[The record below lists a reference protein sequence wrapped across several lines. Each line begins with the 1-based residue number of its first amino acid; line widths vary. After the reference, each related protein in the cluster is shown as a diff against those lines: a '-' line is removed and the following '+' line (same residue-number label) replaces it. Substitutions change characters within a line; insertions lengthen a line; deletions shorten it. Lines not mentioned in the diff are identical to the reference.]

1 MTSRRNF
8 IRQGSLAAASFLV
21 AHPVLYARETVARS
35 RKLTILHT
43 NDVHSR
49 LDPFPVEAG
58 ANAGKGG
65 VAARAIRIAEVRA
78 KEEQVLLLDSG
89 DIFQGTP
96 YFNMFKGE
104 PEIKAMQ
111 MMGYEA
117 ATMGNHDFDAGLENF
132 ADQLSRHAKF
142 PLVICNYDFTGTAME
157 SLHKPYVIFRKGDL
171 RIGVTGLGIAL
182 DGLVADSLTG
192 GTKYLD
198 PVANL
203 NRVAEELKRQK
214 KCDMVICL
222 SHLGDV
228 YQDNRISDE
237 KLAKQSEHVDLIL
250 GGHTHRFFE
259 KPRVYANV
267 SGKTVIVNQAGWA
280 GIVVGRLDFDLASG
294 DGEKLKEGTAI
305 AVEKREGE

>member
-1 MTSRRNF
+1 MTNRRNF

-21 AHPVLYARETVARS
+21 AHPVLYARDTTTRS

-49 LDPFPVEAG
+49 LDPFPAEAG

-142 PLVICNYDFTGTAME
+142 PLVICNYEFTGTAME
-157 SLHKPYVIFRKGDL
+157 SLHKPYVIFQKGDL

-182 DGLVADSLTG
+182 DGLVADTLTG

-198 PVANL
+198 PVTNL
-203 NRVAEELKRQK
+203 NRVADELKRRK

-280 GIVVGRLDFDLASG
+280 GIVVGRLDFDLASSDG
-294 DGEKLKEGTAI
+294 DKLKEGTAI
-305 AVEKREGE
+305 VVEKREGE

>member
-1 MTSRRNF
+1 MSSRRNF
-8 IRQGSLAAASFLV
+8 LKQGSMAAASFLV
-21 AHPVLYARETVARS
+21 AHPVLYAREAIPRS
-35 RKLTILHT
+35 RKLTVLHT

-49 LDPFPVEAG
+49 LDPFPAEAG

-65 VAARAIRIAEVRA
+65 VAARALRIAEVRA

-132 ADQLSRHAKF
+132 AHQVASHARF
-142 PLVICNYDFTGTAME
+142 PIVICNYDFTGTPME
-157 SLHKPYVIFRKGDL
+157 SLYKPYVILRKGDL
-171 RIGVTGLGIAL
+171 KIGVTGLGIEM
-182 DGLVADSLTG
+182 DGLVADQLTG

-198 PVANL
+198 PVVNL
-203 NRVAEELKRQK
+203 NRVAEELKVK
-214 KCDMVICL
+214 KNCDMVICL

-228 YQDNRISDE
+228 YQDNKISDE
-237 KLAKQSEHVDLIL
+237 RLAKQSEHVDLIL

-267 SGKTVIVNQAGWA
+267 SGRSVIVNQAGWA
-280 GIVVGRLDFDLASG
+280 GIVVGRLDFDLEAG
-294 DGEKLKEGTAI
+294 DREKLPSGSTI
-305 AVEKREGE
+305 VVEKKQGE

>member
-1 MTSRRNF
+1 MSSRRSF
-8 IRQGSLAAASFLV
+8 IRQGGLAAASFLV
-21 AHPVLYARETVARS
+21 AHPVLYAREQSVRS

-49 LDPFPVEAG
+49 LDPFPAEAG

-65 VAARAIRIAEVRA
+65 VAARAARIAEVRA
-78 KEEQVLLLDSG
+78 AEEQVLLLDSG

-132 ADQLSRHAKF
+132 ADQVARHAKF
-142 PLVICNYDFTGTAME
+142 PIVICNYDFTGTPME

-171 RIGVTGLGIAL
+171 KIGVTGLGIEM
-182 DGLVADSLTG
+182 DGLVADNLTG

-198 PVANL
+198 PVSNL
-203 NRVAEELKRQK
+203 NRVAEELKTK
-214 KCDMVICL
+214 KNCDMVICL

-228 YQDNRISDE
+228 YQDNKISDE
-237 KLAKQSEHVDLIL
+237 KLAKQSKHVDLIL

-280 GIVVGRLDFDLASG
+280 GIVVGRLDYDLASG
-294 DGEKLKEGTAI
+294 NDDKLTGGTAI
-305 AVEKREGE
+305 VVEKKQGE